1 MRRASNSDG
10 RRWVDASRR
19 GAWRRRHDGSSAT
32 DPDPRTE
39 PDPRRWITLAIVISS
54 AFIIVLDN
62 SVLNVAIPTILRDF
76 HTTLPSVQWVV
87 TGYALTFASLLI
99 IGGRLGDLYGHRRI
113 FVIGAALFGI
123 GSLLA
128 SVSWNV
134 SSLVVGEAF
143 IEGVGASLMLPAT
156 LAVISTTFRGN
167 ERGLAFAA
175 WGTTAGAAAA
185 FGPLVGGFL
194 TTEYSWRWAF
204 RINVIIAPLAIVG
217 ALLVMTPTEPA
228 ERDRQRLD
236 VAGAALVAA
245 GTFLL
250 VLGLSEGGTYGWFR
264 PVTSFSVAGVRV
276 WPSSWPVSVVPL
288 IFVVAVVILTGFYR
302 LERRKERDA
311 RGPLFAFGQLRI
323 PTFRIGLLTTM
334 LLAMGQLGLLFV
346 LPVFLQDA
354 RHLSAQTNGVWVLPT
369 GLFIIAGAQ
378 IGGRLTRRVGT
389 TAVARAGLVLETI
402 GLILVALVISPQLS
416 FLALL
421 PGFACYGFGIGFAS
435 AQLTNVVLSAI
446 EPARAGAASGANTTV
461 RQIGIALGVA
471 VIGSLVTSE
480 TIRRA
485 LPAVHAATTLP
496 ATVKVQAAAR
506 LRALGPNF
514 SAPRLATAHQV
525 AVLERILAS
534 AVAGGTRPALL
545 FAAGVVGAGAVISLW
560 IPRIGPP
567 VEVEELEALE
577 LANA

>member
-1 MRRASNSDG
+1 M
-10 RRWVDASRR
+10 
-19 GAWRRRHDGSSAT
+19 
-32 DPDPRTE
+32 
-39 PDPRRWITLAIVISS
+39 
-54 AFIIVLDN
+54 VLDN

-99 IGGRLGDLYGHRRI
+99 IGGRLGDVYGHRRI

-156 LAVISTTFRGN
+156 LAIISTTFQGN

-217 ALLVMTPTEPA
+217 ALLVMTRTEPA
-228 ERDRQRLD
+228 EQDRQRLD
-236 VAGAALVAA
+236 VVGAALVAA
-245 GTFLL
+245 GMFLL

-288 IFVVAVVILTGFYR
+288 TFVVAVVILTCFYR
-302 LERRKERDA
+302 LERRKERDE

-323 PTFRIGLLTTM
+323 PTFRFGLLTTM

-346 LPVFLQDA
+346 LPVFLQDG
-354 RHLSAQTNGVWVLPT
+354 RHLSAETNGVWVLPT

-389 TAVARAGLVLETI
+389 TAVARTGLVLETI
-402 GLILVALVISPQLS
+402 GLIVVALVISPQLS

-435 AQLTNVVLSAI
+435 SQLTNIVLSAI
-446 EPARAGAASGANTTV
+446 EPTRAGAASGANTTV
-461 RQIGIALGVA
+461 RQIGSALGVA

-485 LPAVHAATTLP
+485 LPAVHAAAALP
-496 ATVKVQAAAR
+496 ATLKAQAAAR
-506 LRALGPNF
+506 LRVLGPNF
-514 SAPRLATAHQV
+514 SAPRLATSHQA

-534 AVAGGTRPALL
+534 AVVGGTRPALL

-567 VEVEELEALE
+567 VELEEIEALE